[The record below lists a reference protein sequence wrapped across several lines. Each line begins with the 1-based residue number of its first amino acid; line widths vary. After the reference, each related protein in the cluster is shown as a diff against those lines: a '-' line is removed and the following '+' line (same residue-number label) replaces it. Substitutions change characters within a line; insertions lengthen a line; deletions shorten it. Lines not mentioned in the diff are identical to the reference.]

1 MPTHVGTC
9 GPDPA
14 EIAPPPRRDGE
25 GDEPP
30 HQPGHGLLCALPS
43 QVPTRGAELTRPA
56 ADWGTSEW
64 SAQQLQEAIAVADK
78 LGLDPPLFDQCEY
91 SMLQRDRLESEYLP
105 LYPALGT
112 TIWSPLA
119 GGVLTG
125 KYLNAGADGDSRC
138 ECSSSLCGFLS
149 CWVPACGSLEPCRR
163 DGENAQKTRKNR

>member
-1 MPTHVGTC
+1 M
-9 GPDPA
+9 
-14 EIAPPPRRDGE
+14 R
-25 GDEPP
+25 
-30 HQPGHGLLCALPS
+30 
-43 QVPTRGAELTRPA
+43 

-91 SMLQRDRLESEYLP
+91 SMLQRDRLESEDLP

-138 ECSSSLCGFLS
+138 KCSSTLCRL
-149 CWVPACGSLEPCRR
+149 P
-163 DGENAQKTRKNR
+163 QKSEAVVGGA